1 MELIIFLIIAII
13 SAVSAFLVVTQ
24 RNVIYSALFL
34 ILTLC
39 GLAILYVL
47 LNAPFLAAIQIIV
60 YAGAVMVLFLFVIML
75 LNLKKDEFGKD
86 RKRIQKSLG
95 ILFAIL
101 LLVEIAISIK
111 LGIWRDFLGSAAPAL
126 EKGFGGPHLL
136 GELLFT
142 KYLLPFELTS
152 VLLLIAII
160 GAIVL
165 AKKKV

>member
-1 MELIIFLIIAII
+1 MELFIFFIVAVI
-13 SAVSAFLVVTQ
+13 SVVSAFLVVTQ

-47 LNAPFLAAIQIIV
+47 LKAHFLAAIQIIV
-60 YAGAVMVLFLFVIML
+60 YAGAIMVLFIFVIML
-75 LNLKKDEFGKD
+75 LNLKKDELGRD
-86 RKRIQKSLG
+86 RRRIQKSLG

-111 LGIWRDFLGSAAPAL
+111 LGISREFLNDIPLL
-126 EKGFGGPHLL
+126 EKGFGGPHSI
-136 GELLFT
+136 GKILFT

-152 VLLLIAII
+152 ILLLVAIVGAII
-160 GAIVL
+160 L
-165 AKKKV
+165 AKKRL